1 MSVPGVVSPGK
12 PTSPQS
18 ARREG
23 SALDPNRSSLKS
35 LAKPQSA
42 AGNGPRTG
50 IKDFI
55 IIKKIGEGSYSSV
68 WKVKR
73 K

>member
-1 MSVPGVVSPGK
+1 MTEEANKFSIATK
-12 PTSPQS
+12 TS
-18 ARREG
+18 
-23 SALDPNRSSLKS
+23 
-35 LAKPQSA
+35 
-42 AGNGPRTG
+42 

>member
-1 MSVPGVVSPGK
+1 MASPGK
-12 PTSPQS
+12 PASPQS
-18 ARREG
+18 ARGEG
-23 SALDPNRSSLKS
+23 SVLDPHRASLLS

-50 IKDFI
+50 IKDFV

>member
-1 MSVPGVVSPGK
+1 MSVAAVAPVVQSL
-12 PTSPQS
+12 SPQS
-18 ARREG
+18 VKDNQSFG
-23 SALDPNRSSLKS
+23 DHNKSSAKS
-35 LAKPQSA
+35 LVKPQSA
-42 AGNGPRTG
+42 TGTGPRTG

>member
-1 MSVPGVVSPGK
+1 MSVPSVVSPGK

-18 ARREG
+18 ARGEG
-23 SALDPNRSSLKS
+23 SVLDPNRSSLNS

-42 AGNGPRTG
+42 AG